1 MSAGHT
7 LTPAAHRVNVNT
19 TTASIHP
26 TAALAA
32 LAPLA
37 GAYLA
42 APDADPAVTL
52 TRTAEDI
59 VRVALSAP
67 VMAGVDAFL
76 AVMAGGFVALALAVV
91 GVRAW
96 DAYAPRALRA
106 VGRHA
111 FRVARAA
118 YRMAR

>member
-1 MSAGHT
+1 
-7 LTPAAHRVNVNT
+7 VNT

-26 TAALAA
+26 TAALAS
-32 LAPLA
+32 LAPLV

-42 APDADPAVTL
+42 APDANPSVTL
-52 TRTAEDI
+52 ARTAEDI

-76 AVMAGGFVALALAVV
+76 LCMAGGFAALALAVV

-96 DAYAPRALRA
+96 DAHAPQVARA

-111 FRVARAA
+111 FKVARAA